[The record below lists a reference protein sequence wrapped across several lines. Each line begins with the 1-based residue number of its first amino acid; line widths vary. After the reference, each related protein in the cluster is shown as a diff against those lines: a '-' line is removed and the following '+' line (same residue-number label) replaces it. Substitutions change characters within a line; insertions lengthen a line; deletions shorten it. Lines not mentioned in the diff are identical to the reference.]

1 MTPIASPQQPI
12 TGLILSGGG
21 ARAAY
26 QVGVLAAIADLL
38 PDSAQNPFPV
48 IVGTSA
54 GAINAVGL
62 ACGAMHFSESIR
74 RLTRVWQGFHTHQV
88 YRSDWPGVLRQAS
101 RFIGHSLLGLGGEV
115 PVALLDSQP
124 LRELLER
131 ELDMSGIAAAVR
143 HRQLRAVAVTAFGYE
158 SGQAVTFY
166 QGRATIDPWFRHRRV
181 GVPTRLSVDHLLAS
195 ASIPLIFPP
204 VKINREY
211 FGDGATR
218 QSAPIS
224 PALHL
229 GASRVLVV
237 GVSGNPRGEQ
247 ANTLQVRAQSG
258 KPPSLA
264 QISGHMLNST
274 FIDSLE
280 GDIELL
286 ERLNRMGRLIPA
298 ESHPRG
304 LGLTPVEVLVVSP
317 SQPLEDIAARHRHE
331 LPAAL
336 RLFLRGPGATK
347 ASGAGVLSYLLFEA
361 GYCNELIELGYQDA
375 MAKKAELL
383 DFLGLAHAPV
393 TQPVAEPA

>member
-1 MTPIASPQQPI
+1 MTPNTPSSQPV

-38 PDSAQNPFPV
+38 PDTAQNPFPV

-62 ACGAMHFSESIR
+62 ACGALHFGEAVR
-74 RLTRVWQGFHTHQV
+74 RLTNVWQGFHTHQV

-101 RFIGHSLLGLGGEV
+101 RFVGHSLLGLGGEV
-115 PVALLDSQP
+115 PVALLDSAP
-124 LRELLER
+124 LRELLLR
-131 ELDMSGIAAAVR
+131 ELDFSGIAAAVR
-143 HRQLRAVAVTAFGYE
+143 QRQLRAVAVTAFGYE

-166 QGRATIDPWFRHRRV
+166 QGRATIDPWMRHRRV
-181 GVPTRLSVDHLLAS
+181 GVPTRLCVDHLLAS
-195 ASIPLIFPP
+195 SSIPLLFPP

-211 FGDGATR
+211 FGDGAVR
-218 QSAPIS
+218 QPAPIS

-229 GASRVLVV
+229 GATRVLVV
-237 GVSGNPRGEQ
+237 GVSGNPQAEQ
-247 ANTLQVRAQSG
+247 DGVVSVPVPTA

-264 QISGHMLNST
+264 QIGGHMLNST

-286 ERLNRMGRLIPA
+286 ERLNLMSKLIPP
-298 ESHPRG
+298 EQRPRG
-304 LGLTPVEVLVVSP
+304 LGLNPVEVLVISP
-317 SQPLEDIAARHRHE
+317 SQPLDAIAARHRHE
-331 LPAAL
+331 LSAVL

-375 MAKKAELL
+375 MTQKVALS
-383 DFLGLAHAPV
+383 DFLGLARPPV
-393 TQPVAEPA
+393 VQEQPITA